1 MAGRND
7 REERLAAALREN
19 LRRRKEQARSRAVAH
34 PSEGLERADGTGYK
48 LPIPSARPAMNEP
61 DTVPVHILRLPR
73 AAGLD
78 LPAYA
83 SAGAA
88 GLDLQAALD
97 GDAVLAPGA
106 RMLVPTGFAVALPPG
121 YEAQV
126 RPRSG
131 LALKHG
137 ITVLNSPGT
146 IDEDYRGEVGVVL
159 VNLGQEPFT
168 LTRGMRIAQMVI
180 APVSRAVLAEADE
193 LPATGRGEGGFGS
206 TGTGGR

>member
-1 MAGRND
+1 MDA
-7 REERLAAALREN
+7 
-19 LRRRKEQARSRAVAH
+19 
-34 PSEGLERADGTGYK
+34 TGYK
-48 LPIPSARPAMNEP
+48 QPVASFRPVMSEP
-61 DTVPVHILRLPR
+61 DTVPLRILRLPH
-73 AAGLD
+73 AEGLD

-97 GDAVLAPGA
+97 EDAVLAPGA
-106 RMLVPTGFAVALPPG
+106 RMLVPTGFAIALPPG

-146 IDEDYRGEVGVVL
+146 IDEDYRGEIGVVL
-159 VNLGQEPFT
+159 VNLGQEPVA
-168 LTRGMRIAQMVI
+168 LTRGMRIAQMVV
-180 APVSRAVLAEADE
+180 APVSRAVLTEAAE
-193 LPATGRGEGGFGS
+193 LPATGRGAGGFGS